1 MRQPTERYVEVAR
14 LFRESAHAEGTTLAV
29 EPATTEDLAAAEAA
43 LGCRFPESYHWFQ
56 LEFGWVSNGPVNI
69 YTVRNVV
76 EESAW
81 KIVGINLEE
90 RRDAQPALP
99 AHLIAFSDSGGGD
112 FCCFDT
118 SAFKDG
124 ECPIVWWDHVQDE
137 DQTPEEAGPSFLD
150 WLEAELQER
159 AAEEKGSLLDTL
171 GHVHQTWL
179 REWLKKK

>member
-14 LFRESAHAEGTTLAV
+14 LFRESAHAEGRPLVV
-29 EPATTEDLAAAEAA
+29 EPATTEDLTAAEAA

-56 LEFGWVSNGPVNI
+56 LEFGWVSTGPIDI
-69 YTVRNVV
+69 YTVLKL
-76 EESAW
+76 EEPAVN
-81 KIVGINLEE
+81 IDGINLEE
-90 RRDAQPALP
+90 RRDAHPALP

-118 SAFKDG
+118 SAFTDG
-124 ECPIVWWDHVQDE
+124 ECSIVWWDHEQDE
-137 DQTPEEAGPSFLD
+137 DQTPEAAGASFLD

-159 AAEEKGSLLDTL
+159 AAEEKGSLLDSL

-179 REWLKKK
+179 NEWLKKK